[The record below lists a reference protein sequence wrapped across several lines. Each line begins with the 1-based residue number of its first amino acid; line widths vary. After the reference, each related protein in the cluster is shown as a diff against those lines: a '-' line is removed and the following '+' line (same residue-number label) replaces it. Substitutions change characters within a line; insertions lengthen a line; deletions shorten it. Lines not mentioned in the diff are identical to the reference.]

1 MNEYDKQHLRN
12 IARIERMVEALF
24 QAAATDA
31 ANLSTVIG
39 ELGDT
44 AFSWDDYPLAH
55 AKINDIIA
63 RLNSEVEAAIVNGV
77 RSEWTLSNNKN
88 NELCRQVFGSLATS
102 LPTHLARRYFST
114 NESAR
119 DAFLARRENGL
130 NLSDNVWRY
139 TNQFKGEIEMALD
152 IGIRSGRSADEIS
165 RDVREYL
172 KEPHKLFRRVRD
184 EHGQLQLS
192 KNAAAY
198 HPGRGVYRSSYM
210 NARRLAAT
218 ETNIAYRTADHLRWQ
233 QLDFVVGIEIHLSNN
248 HNCKGVPAGMFFDIC
263 DELKGK
269 YPKDF
274 QFTGWHPHCRCYATS
289 ILKTEEEMA
298 ADNARI
304 MAGEDVQEGSENEV
318 RELPKNFTDWVANN
332 QERID
337 RAKSLPYFYRDNKDL
352 IIQQTTPKQKGI
364 LELAAERH
372 ASRTPEQVAAIQE
385 KWNTRRLQG
394 ISEQFYGL
402 NLDAT
407 DPLTGRF
414 LKLLMHTDSPS
425 FADDFSALRTDVQK
439 AWDAERKAV
448 EKIQRQLGIK
458 RGKHS
463 AWAQAML
470 KEEKKNAA
478 RKDDF
483 TTSKQT
489 LTVAKKSKE
498 CNVSTTRGG
507 IPIVKPT
514 SCRSQSY
521 KPNDFLAPL
530 SKLPIEL
537 RGTLQRIDL
546 VDWYNPDD
554 AYWRKQYKNFT
565 SSWATGGNGT
575 VTFYRNTKAEAAAND
590 LLYTLSHECGHNLDR
605 KHGGSGW
612 LSEGKIWQ
620 DAMAADK
627 KKSSLEA
634 VTEYG
639 KNSPHE
645 DFADSCMLYVSN
657 PSKLKSTFP
666 NRYKII
672 RALLHRY

>member
-88 NELCRQVFGSLATS
+88 NELCRQVFGSLATA
-102 LPTHLARRYFST
+102 LPAHLARRYFST

-218 ETNIAYRTADHLRWQ
+218 ETNIAYRTADHIRWQ

-274 QFTGWHPHCRCYATS
+274 KFVGWHPHCRCYATT
-289 ILKTEEEMA
+289 ILKSDEEIAEDNRRILNGEPSIDGSVNTVSELPDNFRQWQE
-298 ADNARI
+298 DNA
-304 MAGEDVQEGSENEV
+304 
-318 RELPKNFTDWVANN
+318 
-332 QERID
+332 ERIA
-337 RAKSLPYFYRDNKDL
+337 RAKSTPYFLRDNKGL
-352 IIQQTTPKQKGI
+352 INRPAAVAAPTPKGTI
-364 LELAAERH
+364 LRAAERQH
-372 ASRTPEQVAAIQE
+372 VGNDTHHPIANITDADRARRKEIRGLANETIVGNNYENQDFGKIAAINKSGVKEWLNQPHME
-385 KWNTRRLQG
+385 YANKNEVL
-394 ISEQFYGL
+394 L
-402 NLDAT
+402 NLPSIFRNARYLGYGT
-407 DPLTGRF
+407 DKHRSDVILHVFETSIGS
-414 LKLLMHTDSPS
+414 TPS
-425 FADDFSALRTDVQK
+425 WIIVREFPNGQVWIHSIT
-439 AWDAERKAV
+439 DAES
-448 EKIQRQLGIK
+448 IK
-458 RGKHS
+458 
-463 AWAQAML
+463 
-470 KEEKKNAA
+470 NYI
-478 RKDDF
+478 
-483 TTSKQT
+483 T
-489 LTVAKKSKE
+489 
-498 CNVSTTRGG
+498 
-507 IPIVKPT
+507 
-514 SCRSQSY
+514 
-521 KPNDFLAPL
+521 
-530 SKLPIEL
+530 
-537 RGTLQRIDL
+537 
-546 VDWYNPDD
+546 NP
-554 AYWRKQYKNFT
+554 R
-565 SSWATGGNGT
+565 
-575 VTFYRNTKAEAAAND
+575 
-590 LLYTLSHECGHNLDR
+590 
-605 KHGGSGW
+605 
-612 LSEGKIWQ
+612 
-620 DAMAADK
+620 
-627 KKSSLEA
+627 
-634 VTEYG
+634 
-639 KNSPHE
+639 
-645 DFADSCMLYVSN
+645 
-657 PSKLKSTFP
+657 
-666 NRYKII
+666 
-672 RALLHRY
+672 